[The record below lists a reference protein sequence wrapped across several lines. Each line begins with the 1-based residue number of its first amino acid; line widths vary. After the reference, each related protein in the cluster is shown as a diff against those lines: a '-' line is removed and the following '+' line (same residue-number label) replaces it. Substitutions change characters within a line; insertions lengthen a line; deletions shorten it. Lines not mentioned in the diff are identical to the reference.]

1 MKFLRNPEIKKCL
14 FLQLLVC
21 FIFAGIGFYFDTICG
36 VIILFASLIFILIF
50 IIFTRKRYR
59 KVESLSQQLDAMLH
73 SNSSGDFSDYMEG
86 ELAIL
91 QNELA
96 KLTRR
101 LAEQNQALEND
112 KKYLAD
118 AMADISHQLRSPLT
132 SIRLL
137 LTLLKEPALSDEK
150 RKESLRELS
159 LLIDRMDWL
168 IETLLKLSSMDAG
181 TITFHQTETS
191 AKELLSTAAAPL
203 LIPLELRDIQYH
215 ETIEPK
221 DFSFSTDLRWTAEAL
236 GNILKN
242 CMEHTPAGGCV
253 RVRASEDAVAFR
265 LSVADTGPGI
275 AAEDLPRLFERF
287 YRGAGS
293 EGFGIGLA
301 LAQALVT
308 AQGGTLRA
316 GNDRETGGARF
327 DLTFPKVVV

>member
-73 SNSSGDFSDYMEG
+73 SNSSGDFIDYMEG

-150 RKESLRELS
+150 RRESLRELS
-159 LLIDRMDWL
+159 MLIDRMDWL

-242 CMEHTPAGGCV
+242 CMEHTPSGGRIDV
-253 RVRASEDAVAFR
+253 MVTDNPIYVSIVIEDNGSGF
-265 LSVADTGPGI
+265 LQ
-275 AAEDLPRLFERF
+275 EDIPHLFERF
-287 YRGAGS
+287 YKGKNATGQS
-293 EGFGIGLA
+293 IGIGLS
-301 LAQALVT
+301 LSRMIVSKEN
-308 AQGGTLRA
+308 GTLKAENRK
-316 GNDRETGGARF
+316 EGGARF
-327 DLTFPKVVV
+327 ILKFYKK

>member
-59 KVESLSQQLDAMLH
+59 KVESLSQQLDAM
-73 SNSSGDFSDYMEG
+73 EG

-118 AMADISHQLRSPLT
+118 AMADISHQLRSPLI

-159 LLIDRMDWL
+159 MLIDRMDWL

-242 CMEHTPAGGCV
+242 CMEHTPSGGRIDV
-253 RVRASEDAVAFR
+253 MVTDNPIYVSIVIEDNGSGF
-265 LSVADTGPGI
+265 LQ
-275 AAEDLPRLFERF
+275 EDIPHLFERF
-287 YRGAGS
+287 YKGKNATGQS
-293 EGFGIGLA
+293 IGIGLS
-301 LAQALVT
+301 LSRMIVSKEN
-308 AQGGTLRA
+308 GTLKAENRK
-316 GNDRETGGARF
+316 EGGARF
-327 DLTFPKVVV
+327 ILKFYKK

>member
-1 MKFLRNPEIKKCL
+1 
-14 FLQLLVC
+14 
-21 FIFAGIGFYFDTICG
+21 
-36 VIILFASLIFILIF
+36 
-50 IIFTRKRYR
+50 
-59 KVESLSQQLDAMLH
+59 MLH

-150 RKESLRELS
+150 RRESLRELS
-159 LLIDRMDWL
+159 MLIDRMDWL

-181 TITFHQTETS
+181 TITFHQTKTS
-191 AKELLSTAAAPL
+191 VKELLSAAAAPL

-242 CMEHTPAGGCV
+242 CMEHTPSGGRIDV
-253 RVRASEDAVAFR
+253 TVTDNPIYVSIVIEDNGSGF
-265 LSVADTGPGI
+265 LP
-275 AAEDLPRLFERF
+275 EDIPHLFERF
-287 YRGAGS
+287 YKGKNATGQS
-293 EGFGIGLA
+293 IGIGLS
-301 LAQALVT
+301 LSRMIVSKEN
-308 AQGGTLRA
+308 GTLKAENRK
-316 GNDRETGGARF
+316 EGGARF
-327 DLTFPKVVV
+327 ILKFYKK

>member
-14 FLQLLVC
+14 FLQLLIC

-137 LTLLKEPALSDEK
+137 LTLLKEPALFNEK
-150 RKESLRELS
+150 RLESLRELS

-191 AKELLSTAAAPL
+191 VKELLSTAAAPL

-242 CMEHTPAGGCV
+242 CMEHTPSGGRIDV
-253 RVRASEDAVAFR
+253 TVTDNPIYVSIVIEDNGSGF
-265 LSVADTGPGI
+265 LP
-275 AAEDLPRLFERF
+275 EDIPHLFERF
-287 YRGAGS
+287 YKGKNATGQS
-293 EGFGIGLA
+293 IGIGLS
-301 LAQALVT
+301 LSRMIVSKEN
-308 AQGGTLRA
+308 GTLKAENRK
-316 GNDRETGGARF
+316 EGGARF
-327 DLTFPKVVV
+327 ILKFYKK